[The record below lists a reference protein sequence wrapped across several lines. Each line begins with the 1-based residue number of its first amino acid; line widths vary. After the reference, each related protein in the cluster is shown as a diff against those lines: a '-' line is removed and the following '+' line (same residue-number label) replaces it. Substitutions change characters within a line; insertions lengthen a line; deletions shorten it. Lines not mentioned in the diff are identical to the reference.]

1 MAIYNLRVEP
11 DRGRSAVYRYEY
23 TLRVNDFSWE
33 KDSKYDDFLFGQNI
47 NMPDFASEDPKL
59 FWESCENYERANA
72 NTFRTIDFSLPTELS
87 DEENIELAARFAEE
101 LFGDKFVYS
110 MAVHS
115 KPSGVQSIQNIH
127 CHIMFSERKLDGI
140 ERDSKEFFKRF
151 NRKNPQLGGCE
162 KTDEW
167 TAYSKLYYIRQ
178 TWERIVNEKLQEK
191 GLEKISCRSLYA
203 QRLDSLLE
211 ENYLKAELLDRPP
224 IHLEKSYID
233 FCPDSN
239 DKEKALEFFNY
250 AKKIKEIKEKE
261 FKLKCENFEE
271 ENIKARDR
279 FLKGVWE
286 IRGKEYDPSNTFY
299 IERALAEEHF
309 ENTFV
314 VSLENK
320 NLIKNKKEKLER
332 LNSIKSNEIEK
343 LAIERVT
350 RGSYERNKNLLKEVN
365 DIFNEDKKRGH
376 NFEFL
381 EIQKSLNTYFK
392 LLENNEEFKHNL
404 IKAREEIEKELLSKK
419 EVLEKEIAAT
429 KEISFRDNYY
439 NNYPNNEQS
448 REIFLKEIQEYERE
462 LEYQKSS
469 ISNKIMTDKELER
482 QVKKEIYKEIDPDII
497 DKYDALCKYKRD
509 FEMSESLDK
518 KYNLKN
524 EYFPLELELRKLDI
538 QYNIAEL
545 MEDRLSEKKKEQQD
559 FKENLKDIEFKL
571 SEIESMVK
579 TVEKVNREKDFEKY
593 ADSYFNFEDIF
604 VKSLENRVLLHKK
617 EARLKQI
624 NSISDADIE
633 SRALNVLTHGEYS
646 KKEARLQELNKLKKD
661 YFGQD
666 FDVDPEIKEIQNYFK
681 NLSDN
686 EYFQNK
692 LSNMK
697 DNIRNKYANEKD
709 EILKDLK
716 FLRNNNFRDFYLES
730 SPQNYARSKI
740 FLAETKEYIE
750 DLKIQKEAIDAK
762 VLAYKEKYLDRDVKR
777 EVYAE
782 FEPKILTKYNEL
794 QEWKEKLP
802 NVKNSAE
809 RSKLEEKINLRS
821 GGFDIFDVEN
831 NIKEK
836 VDKKL
841 KEYRERD
848 IKKEI
853 YKEIDSSVA
862 ERYEEL
868 NGMKDELPSVKDLD
882 EHFNLEQKIFAENR
896 YFRSFDMKNNIR
908 EKMDERS
915 KEYREEYK
923 ELRQEQDDI
932 AGKLNLSFLMLREL
946 KKVDKINLLEREEM
960 LYDEYYIKNAS
971 SYFERFKYNTKLS
984 TFKDEYKKAFNRES
998 KLQPFNLP
1006 KLSENDRKEFFK
1018 NTKKYIL
1025 ETQKEIEILQ
1035 KKLADNQSTDER
1047 IRISILD
1054 KYTDGKY
1061 SETLREIASYK
1072 KELESG
1078 NAYEFTSS
1086 YLKENE
1092 MNKKIFEF
1100 KFKITNEMFQ
1110 AEKRLFQEKNM
1121 DTLVK
1126 LREKRRELKVG
1137 FKMLKKLKGKGI
1149 GIIRIKPRRPIKE
1162 QPLKKLKVVE
1172 SGRIIIKDEIEESK
1186 KRRRSYEYER

>member
-33 KDSKYDDFLFGQNI
+33 KDSKYDDFIFGQNV

-140 ERDSKEFFKRF
+140 ERDPKEFFKRF

-178 TWERIVNEKLQEK
+178 TWERIANEKLQEK

-271 ENIKARDR
+271 ENSKARDR
-279 FLKGVWE
+279 FLRGVCE
-286 IRGKEYDPSNTFY
+286 IRGKEY
-299 IERALAEEHF
+299 
-309 ENTFV
+309 
-314 VSLENK
+314 VS
-320 NLIKNKKEKLER
+320 
-332 LNSIKSNEIEK
+332 S
-343 LAIERVT
+343 
-350 RGSYERNKNLLKEVN
+350 
-365 DIFNEDKKRGH
+365 
-376 NFEFL
+376 NFEVLRNQL
-381 EIQKSLNTYFK
+381 EDTLNFQ
-392 LLENNEEFKHNL
+392 N
-404 IKAREEIEKELLSKK
+404 
-419 EVLEKEIAAT
+419 
-429 KEISFRDNYY
+429 
-439 NNYPNNEQS
+439 
-448 REIFLKEIQEYERE
+448 
-462 LEYQKSS
+462 
-469 ISNKIMTDKELER
+469 
-482 QVKKEIYKEIDPDII
+482 
-497 DKYDALCKYKRD
+497 
-509 FEMSESLDK
+509 
-518 KYNLKN
+518 
-524 EYFPLELELRKLDI
+524 
-538 QYNIAEL
+538 
-545 MEDRLSEKKKEQQD
+545 
-559 FKENLKDIEFKL
+559 
-571 SEIESMVK
+571 
-579 TVEKVNREKDFEKY
+579 
-593 ADSYFNFEDIF
+593 IF
-604 VKSLENRVLLHKK
+604 VTSLENRVLLHKK
-617 EARLKQI
+617 EARIKQI

-681 NLSDN
+681 DLSDN

-697 DNIRNKYANEKD
+697 DNIKDKYAHEKE

-730 SPQNYARSKI
+730 SPQNYERSKI
-740 FLAETKEYIE
+740 FLDETREYIE
-750 DLKIQKEAIDAK
+750 DLKVQKKEIDAK
-762 VLAYKEKYLDRDVKR
+762 VSAYKKEYLDRDIKQ
-777 EVYAE
+777 EIYAE
-782 FEPKILTKYNEL
+782 FEPRILAKYNEL

-802 NVKNSAE
+802 SVENSTE
-809 RSKLEEKINLRS
+809 RFELEEKIILRS
-821 GGFDIFDVEN
+821 GGFDIFDIE
-831 NIKEK
+831 
-836 VDKKL
+836 
-841 KEYRERD
+841 
-848 IKKEI
+848 
-853 YKEIDSSVA
+853 
-862 ERYEEL
+862 
-868 NGMKDELPSVKDLD
+868 
-882 EHFNLEQKIFAENR
+882 
-896 YFRSFDMKNNIR
+896 NNIR
-908 EKMDERS
+908 EKTDEKL
-915 KEYREEYK
+915 KEHREEYK
-923 ELRQEQDDI
+923 KLRQEQDDI
-932 AGKLNLSFLMLREL
+932 AGKLDLSFLMMREL
-946 KKVDKINLLEREEM
+946 KKVNKVNLLEREEM
-960 LYDEYYIKNAS
+960 LYDEYHIKNDS

-984 TFKDEYKKAFNRES
+984 DFKDEYEKAFNKSS
-998 KLQPFNLP
+998 KLQPFSLP

-1035 KKLADNQSTDER
+1035 KKLADNQPTDER

-1078 NAYEFTSS
+1078 NAYEYTSK
-1086 YLKENE
+1086 YLEENE
-1092 MNKKIFEF
+1092 MNKKRFEF
-1100 KFKITNEMFQ
+1100 KFKITSEMLQ
-1110 AEKRLFQEKNM
+1110 AEKRLFQEKNI
-1121 DTLVK
+1121 DILVK

-1137 FKMLKKLKGKGI
+1137 FKMLKKLKGNSI

-1172 SGRIIIKDEIEESK
+1172 SGRIIIKDEAEESR
-1186 KRRRSYEYER
+1186 KRGRAYEFEL

>member
-33 KDSKYDDFLFGQNI
+33 KDSKYDDFLFGQNV

-87 DEENIELAARFAEE
+87 DEENIELAAKFAEE
-101 LFGDKFVYS
+101 LFSDKFVYS

-167 TAYSKLYYIRQ
+167 TEYSKLYYIRQ
-178 TWERIVNEKLQEK
+178 TWERIANEKLQEK

-271 ENIKARDR
+271 ENSKARDR
-279 FLKGVWE
+279 FLRGVCE
-286 IRGKEYDPSNTFY
+286 IRGKEY
-299 IERALAEEHF
+299 
-309 ENTFV
+309 
-314 VSLENK
+314 VS
-320 NLIKNKKEKLER
+320 
-332 LNSIKSNEIEK
+332 S
-343 LAIERVT
+343 
-350 RGSYERNKNLLKEVN
+350 
-365 DIFNEDKKRGH
+365 
-376 NFEFL
+376 NFEVLRNQL
-381 EIQKSLNTYFK
+381 EDTLNFQ
-392 LLENNEEFKHNL
+392 N
-404 IKAREEIEKELLSKK
+404 
-419 EVLEKEIAAT
+419 
-429 KEISFRDNYY
+429 
-439 NNYPNNEQS
+439 
-448 REIFLKEIQEYERE
+448 
-462 LEYQKSS
+462 
-469 ISNKIMTDKELER
+469 
-482 QVKKEIYKEIDPDII
+482 
-497 DKYDALCKYKRD
+497 
-509 FEMSESLDK
+509 
-518 KYNLKN
+518 
-524 EYFPLELELRKLDI
+524 
-538 QYNIAEL
+538 
-545 MEDRLSEKKKEQQD
+545 
-559 FKENLKDIEFKL
+559 
-571 SEIESMVK
+571 
-579 TVEKVNREKDFEKY
+579 
-593 ADSYFNFEDIF
+593 IF
-604 VKSLENRVLLHKK
+604 VASLENRVLLHKK
-617 EARLKQI
+617 EARIKQI

-646 KKEARLQELNKLKKD
+646 KKEDRFKELNAFEEKYPKRFNSQL
-661 YFGQD
+661 
-666 FDVDPEIKEIQNYFK
+666 EAEKEELQNYFK
-681 NLSDN
+681 DLSNN

-697 DNIRNKYANEKD
+697 DNIRDKYAHEKE
-709 EILKDLK
+709 EILKNLK

-730 SPQNYARSKI
+730 SPQNYERSKI
-740 FLAETKEYIE
+740 FLAETREYIE
-750 DLKIQKEAIDAK
+750 DLKVQKEEIDAK
-762 VLAYKEKYLDRDVKR
+762 VLAYKKEYLDKDIKQ
-777 EVYAE
+777 EIYAE
-782 FEPKILTKYNEL
+782 MDSKIAERYNEL
-794 QEWKEKLP
+794 NRMKEKLP
-802 NVKNSAE
+802 S
-809 RSKLEEKINLRS
+809 
-821 GGFDIFDVEN
+821 VE
-831 NIKEK
+831 
-836 VDKKL
+836 
-841 KEYRERD
+841 
-848 IKKEI
+848 
-853 YKEIDSSVA
+853 S
-862 ERYEEL
+862 
-868 NGMKDELPSVKDLD
+868 LD

-896 YFRSFDMKNNIR
+896 YFRSFDMENNIN
-908 EKMDERS
+908 EKVNEEL
-915 KEYREEYK
+915 KEHREEYK
-923 ELRQEQDDI
+923 KLRQEQDDI
-932 AGKLNLSFLMLREL
+932 AGKLNLSFLMMREL
-946 KKVDKINLLEREEM
+946 KKVNKINLLEREAI
-960 LYDEYYIKNAS
+960 LYDEYHIKSDS

-984 TFKDEYKKAFNRES
+984 IFKDEYEKAFNKSS

-1006 KLSENDRKEFFK
+1006 KLSESDRKEFFK

-1035 KKLADNQSTDER
+1035 KKLADNQPTDER
-1047 IRISILD
+1047 IRVSILD
-1054 KYTDGKY
+1054 KYTEGKY

-1078 NAYEFTSS
+1078 NAYEYTSK
-1086 YLKENE
+1086 YLEENE
-1092 MNKKIFEF
+1092 MNKRRFEF
-1100 KFKITNEMFQ
+1100 KFKITDEMFQ

-1121 DTLVK
+1121 NTLVK

-1137 FKMLKKLKGKGI
+1137 FKMLKKLKGNSI

-1172 SGRIIIKDEIEESK
+1172 SGRIIIKDEAEESR
-1186 KRRRSYEYER
+1186 KRGRAYEFEL

>member
-33 KDSKYDDFLFGQNI
+33 KNSKYDDFLFGQNV

-115 KPSGVQSIQNIH
+115 KPSSAQSIQNIH

-140 ERDSKEFFKRF
+140 ERDPKEFFKRF

-178 TWERIVNEKLQEK
+178 TWERIANEKLQEK

-279 FLKGVWE
+279 FLRGVCE
-286 IRGKEYDPSNTFY
+286 IRGKEY
-299 IERALAEEHF
+299 
-309 ENTFV
+309 
-314 VSLENK
+314 VS
-320 NLIKNKKEKLER
+320 
-332 LNSIKSNEIEK
+332 S
-343 LAIERVT
+343 
-350 RGSYERNKNLLKEVN
+350 
-365 DIFNEDKKRGH
+365 
-376 NFEFL
+376 NFE
-381 EIQKSLNTYFK
+381 
-392 LLENNEEFKHNL
+392 
-404 IKAREEIEKELLSKK
+404 
-419 EVLEKEIAAT
+419 V
-429 KEISFRDNYY
+429 
-439 NNYPNNEQS
+439 
-448 REIFLKEIQEYERE
+448 
-462 LEYQKSS
+462 
-469 ISNKIMTDKELER
+469 
-482 QVKKEIYKEIDPDII
+482 
-497 DKYDALCKYKRD
+497 
-509 FEMSESLDK
+509 
-518 KYNLKN
+518 LKN
-524 EYFPLELELRKLDI
+524 QLEDTL
-538 QYNIAEL
+538 
-545 MEDRLSEKKKEQQD
+545 
-559 FKENLKDIEFKL
+559 
-571 SEIESMVK
+571 
-579 TVEKVNREKDFEKY
+579 
-593 ADSYFNFEDIF
+593 NFQNIF
-604 VKSLENRVLLHKK
+604 VASLENRILLHKK
-617 EARLKQI
+617 EARIKQI

-633 SRALNVLTHGEYS
+633 SHALNVLTHGEYS
-646 KKEARLQELNKLKKD
+646 KKEDRFKELNAFEEKYPKRFNSQLEAEKEKL
-661 YFGQD
+661 
-666 FDVDPEIKEIQNYFK
+666 QNYFK

-697 DNIRNKYANEKD
+697 DNIRNKYAHEKE
-709 EILKDLK
+709 EIFNDLK

-730 SPQNYARSKI
+730 SPQNYERSRI

-750 DLKIQKEAIDAK
+750 NLKVQKKEIDAK
-762 VLAYKEKYLDRDVKR
+762 VSAYKKEYLDKDIKQ
-777 EVYAE
+777 EIYARIDS
-782 FEPKILTKYNEL
+782 KIVERYNEL
-794 QEWKEKLP
+794 NRMKEKLP
-802 NVKNSAE
+802 S
-809 RSKLEEKINLRS
+809 
-821 GGFDIFDVEN
+821 VE
-831 NIKEK
+831 
-836 VDKKL
+836 
-841 KEYRERD
+841 
-848 IKKEI
+848 
-853 YKEIDSSVA
+853 S
-862 ERYEEL
+862 
-868 NGMKDELPSVKDLD
+868 LD
-882 EHFNLEQKIFAENR
+882 EHFNLEQKIFAENI
-896 YFRSFDMKNNIR
+896 YFRSFDMENNIS
-908 EKMDERS
+908 EKVNEEL
-915 KEYREEYK
+915 KEHREEYK
-923 ELRQEQDDI
+923 KLRQEQDDI
-932 AGKLNLSFLMLREL
+932 AGKLSLSFLMMREL
-946 KKVDKINLLEREEM
+946 KKVNKINLLEREAM
-960 LYDEYYIKNAS
+960 LYDEYYIKNDS

-984 TFKDEYKKAFNRES
+984 VFKDEYEKAFNKSS
-998 KLQPFNLP
+998 KLQPFSLP

-1025 ETQKEIEILQ
+1025 ETQKEIEALQ
-1035 KKLADNQSTDER
+1035 QELANNQPTDER
-1047 IRISILD
+1047 IRVSILD

-1078 NAYEFTSS
+1078 NAYEYTSK
-1086 YLKENE
+1086 YLEENE
-1092 MNKKIFEF
+1092 MNKKRFEF

-1110 AEKRLFQEKNM
+1110 AEKRLFLEKNM
-1121 DTLVK
+1121 NTLVK

-1172 SGRIIIKDEIEESK
+1172 SGRIIIKDEAEESR
-1186 KRRRSYEYER
+1186 KRGRAYEFEL

>member
-11 DRGRSAVYRYEY
+11 DRGRSAIYRYEY

-33 KDSKYDDFLFGQNI
+33 KDSKYDDFLFGQNV

-140 ERDSKEFFKRF
+140 ERGSKEFFKRF
-151 NRKNPQLGGCE
+151 NRKNPHLGGCE

-178 TWERIVNEKLQEK
+178 TWERIANEKLQEK
-191 GLEKISCRSLYA
+191 GLEKISCRSLYV
-203 QRLDSLLE
+203 QRIDSLLE
-211 ENYLKAELLDRPP
+211 ENYLKAELLDRLP

-271 ENIKARDR
+271 ENSKARDR
-279 FLKGVWE
+279 FLRGVCE
-286 IRGKEYDPSNTFY
+286 IGGKEY
-299 IERALAEEHF
+299 
-309 ENTFV
+309 
-314 VSLENK
+314 VS
-320 NLIKNKKEKLER
+320 
-332 LNSIKSNEIEK
+332 S
-343 LAIERVT
+343 
-350 RGSYERNKNLLKEVN
+350 
-365 DIFNEDKKRGH
+365 
-376 NFEFL
+376 NFE
-381 EIQKSLNTYFK
+381 
-392 LLENNEEFKHNL
+392 
-404 IKAREEIEKELLSKK
+404 
-419 EVLEKEIAAT
+419 V
-429 KEISFRDNYY
+429 
-439 NNYPNNEQS
+439 
-448 REIFLKEIQEYERE
+448 
-462 LEYQKSS
+462 
-469 ISNKIMTDKELER
+469 
-482 QVKKEIYKEIDPDII
+482 
-497 DKYDALCKYKRD
+497 
-509 FEMSESLDK
+509 
-518 KYNLKN
+518 LKN
-524 EYFPLELELRKLDI
+524 QLEDTL
-538 QYNIAEL
+538 
-545 MEDRLSEKKKEQQD
+545 
-559 FKENLKDIEFKL
+559 
-571 SEIESMVK
+571 
-579 TVEKVNREKDFEKY
+579 
-593 ADSYFNFEDIF
+593 NFQNIF
-604 VKSLENRVLLHKK
+604 VTSLENRVLLHKK
-617 EARLKQI
+617 EARIKQI

-681 NLSDN
+681 DLSDN

-697 DNIRNKYANEKD
+697 DNIRDKYAHEKE

-730 SPQNYARSKI
+730 SPQNYERSKI

-750 DLKIQKEAIDAK
+750 DLKVQKEEIDAK
-762 VLAYKEKYLDRDVKR
+762 VSAYKKEYLNRDIKQ
-777 EVYAE
+777 EIYAE
-782 FEPKILTKYNEL
+782 FEPRVLVQYNEL

-802 NVKNSAE
+802 SVENSTE
-809 RSKLEEKINLRS
+809 RFELEEKIILRS

-831 NIKEK
+831 NIREK
-836 VDKKL
+836 IDERL
-841 KEYRERD
+841 KE
-848 IKKEI
+848 
-853 YKEIDSSVA
+853 
-862 ERYEEL
+862 
-868 NGMKDELPSVKDLD
+868 
-882 EHFNLEQKIFAENR
+882 H
-896 YFRSFDMKNNIR
+896 
-908 EKMDERS
+908 
-915 KEYREEYK
+915 REEYK
-923 ELRQEQDDI
+923 KLRQEQDDI
-932 AGKLNLSFLMLREL
+932 AGKLNLSFLMMKEL

-960 LYDEYYIKNAS
+960 LYDEYHIKSDS

-984 TFKDEYKKAFNRES
+984 DFKDEYEKAFNKSS
-998 KLQPFNLP
+998 KLQPFSLP

-1025 ETQKEIEILQ
+1025 ETQKEIETLQ
-1035 KKLADNQSTDER
+1035 KELANNQPTDER
-1047 IRISILD
+1047 IRVSILD

-1078 NAYEFTSS
+1078 NAYEYTSK
-1086 YLKENE
+1086 YLEENE
-1092 MNKKIFEF
+1092 MNKKRFEF
-1100 KFKITNEMFQ
+1100 KFKITNEIFQ

-1121 DTLVK
+1121 NTLVK

-1162 QPLKKLKVVE
+1162 QPLKKLRVVE
-1172 SGRIIIKDEIEESK
+1172 SGRIIIKDEAEESRK
-1186 KRRRSYEYER
+1186 KGRTYEFEL

>member
-1 MAIYNLRVEP
+1 
-11 DRGRSAVYRYEY
+11 
-23 TLRVNDFSWE
+23 
-33 KDSKYDDFLFGQNI
+33 
-47 NMPDFASEDPKL
+47 
-59 FWESCENYERANA
+59 
-72 NTFRTIDFSLPTELS
+72 
-87 DEENIELAARFAEE
+87 
-101 LFGDKFVYS
+101 
-110 MAVHS
+110 
-115 KPSGVQSIQNIH
+115 
-127 CHIMFSERKLDGI
+127 MFSERKLDGI

-167 TAYSKLYYIRQ
+167 TSYSKLYYIRQ
-178 TWERIVNEKLQEK
+178 TWERIANEKLQEK

-279 FLKGVWE
+279 FLRGVCE
-286 IRGKEYDPSNTFY
+286 IGGKEY
-299 IERALAEEHF
+299 
-309 ENTFV
+309 
-314 VSLENK
+314 VS
-320 NLIKNKKEKLER
+320 
-332 LNSIKSNEIEK
+332 S
-343 LAIERVT
+343 
-350 RGSYERNKNLLKEVN
+350 
-365 DIFNEDKKRGH
+365 
-376 NFEFL
+376 NFEVLRNQL
-381 EIQKSLNTYFK
+381 EDTLNFQ
-392 LLENNEEFKHNL
+392 N
-404 IKAREEIEKELLSKK
+404 
-419 EVLEKEIAAT
+419 
-429 KEISFRDNYY
+429 
-439 NNYPNNEQS
+439 
-448 REIFLKEIQEYERE
+448 
-462 LEYQKSS
+462 
-469 ISNKIMTDKELER
+469 
-482 QVKKEIYKEIDPDII
+482 
-497 DKYDALCKYKRD
+497 
-509 FEMSESLDK
+509 
-518 KYNLKN
+518 
-524 EYFPLELELRKLDI
+524 
-538 QYNIAEL
+538 
-545 MEDRLSEKKKEQQD
+545 
-559 FKENLKDIEFKL
+559 
-571 SEIESMVK
+571 
-579 TVEKVNREKDFEKY
+579 
-593 ADSYFNFEDIF
+593 IF
-604 VKSLENRVLLHKK
+604 VTSLENRVLLHKK
-617 EARLKQI
+617 EARIKQI

-697 DNIRNKYANEKD
+697 DNIRNKYAHEKE
-709 EILKDLK
+709 EIFNDLK

-730 SPQNYARSKI
+730 SPQNYERSRI

-750 DLKIQKEAIDAK
+750 NLKVQKEEIDAK
-762 VLAYKEKYLDRDVKR
+762 VSAYKKEYLDRDIKQ
-777 EVYAE
+777 EIYAE
-782 FEPKILTKYNEL
+782 FEPRILEKYNEL
-794 QEWKEKLP
+794 QEWKEKLSS
-802 NVKNSAE
+802 VESSTE
-809 RSKLEEKINLRS
+809 RFELEEKIILRS

-831 NIKEK
+831 NIREK
-836 VDKKL
+836 TDEKL
-841 KEYRERD
+841 KE
-848 IKKEI
+848 
-853 YKEIDSSVA
+853 
-862 ERYEEL
+862 
-868 NGMKDELPSVKDLD
+868 
-882 EHFNLEQKIFAENR
+882 H
-896 YFRSFDMKNNIR
+896 
-908 EKMDERS
+908 
-915 KEYREEYK
+915 REEYK
-923 ELRQEQDDI
+923 KLRQEQDDI
-932 AGKLNLSFLMLREL
+932 AGKLSLSFLMMREL
-946 KKVDKINLLEREEM
+946 KKVNKINLLEREEM
-960 LYDEYYIKNAS
+960 LYDEYHIKNDS

-984 TFKDEYKKAFNRES
+984 VFKDEYEKAFNKSS

-1006 KLSENDRKEFFK
+1006 KLSESDRKEFFK

-1035 KKLADNQSTDER
+1035 KELADNQPTDER

-1092 MNKKIFEF
+1092 MNKKRFEF

-1121 DTLVK
+1121 NTLVK

-1172 SGRIIIKDEIEESK
+1172 SGRIIIKDEAEESR
-1186 KRRRSYEYER
+1186 KRGRAYEFEL

>member
-33 KDSKYDDFLFGQNI
+33 KNSKYDDFLFGQNV

-115 KPSGVQSIQNIH
+115 KPSSAQSIQNIH

-178 TWERIVNEKLQEK
+178 TWERIANEKLQEK

-279 FLKGVWE
+279 FLRGVCE
-286 IRGKEYDPSNTFY
+286 IRGKEY
-299 IERALAEEHF
+299 
-309 ENTFV
+309 
-314 VSLENK
+314 VS
-320 NLIKNKKEKLER
+320 
-332 LNSIKSNEIEK
+332 S
-343 LAIERVT
+343 
-350 RGSYERNKNLLKEVN
+350 
-365 DIFNEDKKRGH
+365 
-376 NFEFL
+376 NFE
-381 EIQKSLNTYFK
+381 
-392 LLENNEEFKHNL
+392 
-404 IKAREEIEKELLSKK
+404 
-419 EVLEKEIAAT
+419 V
-429 KEISFRDNYY
+429 
-439 NNYPNNEQS
+439 
-448 REIFLKEIQEYERE
+448 
-462 LEYQKSS
+462 
-469 ISNKIMTDKELER
+469 
-482 QVKKEIYKEIDPDII
+482 
-497 DKYDALCKYKRD
+497 
-509 FEMSESLDK
+509 
-518 KYNLKN
+518 LKN
-524 EYFPLELELRKLDI
+524 QLEDTL
-538 QYNIAEL
+538 
-545 MEDRLSEKKKEQQD
+545 
-559 FKENLKDIEFKL
+559 
-571 SEIESMVK
+571 
-579 TVEKVNREKDFEKY
+579 
-593 ADSYFNFEDIF
+593 NFQNIF
-604 VKSLENRVLLHKK
+604 VASLENRILLHKK
-617 EARLKQI
+617 EARIKQI

-633 SRALNVLTHGEYS
+633 SHALNVLTHGEYS
-646 KKEARLQELNKLKKD
+646 KKEDRFKELNAFEEKYPKRFNSQLEAEKEKL
-661 YFGQD
+661 
-666 FDVDPEIKEIQNYFK
+666 QNYFK

-697 DNIRNKYANEKD
+697 DNIKNKYAHEKE
-709 EILKDLK
+709 EIFNDLK

-730 SPQNYARSKI
+730 SPQNYERSRI

-750 DLKIQKEAIDAK
+750 NLKVQKEEIDAK
-762 VLAYKEKYLDRDVKR
+762 VSAYKKEYLDKDIKQ
-777 EVYAE
+777 EIYARIDS
-782 FEPKILTKYNEL
+782 KIVERYNEL
-794 QEWKEKLP
+794 NRMKEKLP
-802 NVKNSAE
+802 S
-809 RSKLEEKINLRS
+809 
-821 GGFDIFDVEN
+821 VE
-831 NIKEK
+831 
-836 VDKKL
+836 
-841 KEYRERD
+841 
-848 IKKEI
+848 
-853 YKEIDSSVA
+853 S
-862 ERYEEL
+862 
-868 NGMKDELPSVKDLD
+868 LD

-896 YFRSFDMKNNIR
+896 YFRSFDMENNIS
-908 EKMDERS
+908 EKVNEEL
-915 KEYREEYK
+915 KEHREEYK
-923 ELRQEQDDI
+923 KLRQEQDDI
-932 AGKLNLSFLMLREL
+932 AGKLSLSFFMMREL
-946 KKVDKINLLEREEM
+946 KKVNKINLLEREAM
-960 LYDEYYIKNAS
+960 LYDEYYIKNDS

-984 TFKDEYKKAFNRES
+984 VFKDEYEKAFNKSS
-998 KLQPFNLP
+998 KLQPFSLP

-1025 ETQKEIEILQ
+1025 ETQKEIEALQ
-1035 KKLADNQSTDER
+1035 QELANNQPTDER
-1047 IRISILD
+1047 IRVSILD

-1078 NAYEFTSS
+1078 NAYEYTSK
-1086 YLKENE
+1086 YLEENE
-1092 MNKKIFEF
+1092 MNKKRFEF

-1110 AEKRLFQEKNM
+1110 AEKRLFLEKNM
-1121 DTLVK
+1121 NTLVK

-1172 SGRIIIKDEIEESK
+1172 SGRIIIKDEAEESR
-1186 KRRRSYEYER
+1186 KRGRAYEFEL

>member
-33 KDSKYDDFLFGQNI
+33 KDSKYDDFLFGQNV

-87 DEENIELAARFAEE
+87 DEENIELAAKFAEE
-101 LFGDKFVYS
+101 LFSDKFVYS

-178 TWERIVNEKLQEK
+178 TWERIANEKLQEK

-271 ENIKARDR
+271 ENSKARDR
-279 FLKGVWE
+279 FLRGVCE
-286 IRGKEYDPSNTFY
+286 IRGKEY
-299 IERALAEEHF
+299 
-309 ENTFV
+309 
-314 VSLENK
+314 VS
-320 NLIKNKKEKLER
+320 
-332 LNSIKSNEIEK
+332 S
-343 LAIERVT
+343 
-350 RGSYERNKNLLKEVN
+350 
-365 DIFNEDKKRGH
+365 
-376 NFEFL
+376 NFEVLRNQL
-381 EIQKSLNTYFK
+381 EDTLNFQ
-392 LLENNEEFKHNL
+392 N
-404 IKAREEIEKELLSKK
+404 
-419 EVLEKEIAAT
+419 
-429 KEISFRDNYY
+429 
-439 NNYPNNEQS
+439 
-448 REIFLKEIQEYERE
+448 
-462 LEYQKSS
+462 
-469 ISNKIMTDKELER
+469 
-482 QVKKEIYKEIDPDII
+482 
-497 DKYDALCKYKRD
+497 
-509 FEMSESLDK
+509 
-518 KYNLKN
+518 
-524 EYFPLELELRKLDI
+524 
-538 QYNIAEL
+538 
-545 MEDRLSEKKKEQQD
+545 
-559 FKENLKDIEFKL
+559 
-571 SEIESMVK
+571 
-579 TVEKVNREKDFEKY
+579 
-593 ADSYFNFEDIF
+593 IF
-604 VKSLENRVLLHKK
+604 VASLENRVLLHKK
-617 EARLKQI
+617 EARIKQI

-646 KKEARLQELNKLKKD
+646 KKEDRFKELNAFEEKYPKRFNSQL
-661 YFGQD
+661 
-666 FDVDPEIKEIQNYFK
+666 EAEKEELQNYFK
-681 NLSDN
+681 DLSNN

-697 DNIRNKYANEKD
+697 DNIRDKYAHEKE
-709 EILKDLK
+709 EIFKDLK

-730 SPQNYARSKI
+730 SPQNYERSKI

-750 DLKIQKEAIDAK
+750 DLKIQKEEIDAK
-762 VLAYKEKYLDRDVKR
+762 VLAYKKEYLDKDIKQ
-777 EVYAE
+777 EIYARIDS
-782 FEPKILTKYNEL
+782 KIVERYNEL
-794 QEWKEKLP
+794 NRMKEKLP
-802 NVKNSAE
+802 S
-809 RSKLEEKINLRS
+809 
-821 GGFDIFDVEN
+821 VE
-831 NIKEK
+831 
-836 VDKKL
+836 
-841 KEYRERD
+841 
-848 IKKEI
+848 
-853 YKEIDSSVA
+853 S
-862 ERYEEL
+862 
-868 NGMKDELPSVKDLD
+868 LD

-896 YFRSFDMKNNIR
+896 YFRSFDMENNIN
-908 EKMDERS
+908 EKVNEEL
-915 KEYREEYK
+915 KEHREEYK
-923 ELRQEQDDI
+923 KLRQEQDDI
-932 AGKLNLSFLMLREL
+932 AGKLNLSFLMMREL
-946 KKVDKINLLEREEM
+946 KKVNKINLLEREAI
-960 LYDEYYIKNAS
+960 LYDEYHIKSDS

-984 TFKDEYKKAFNRES
+984 IFKDEYEKAFNKSS

-1006 KLSENDRKEFFK
+1006 KLAESDRKEFFK

-1035 KKLADNQSTDER
+1035 KKLADNQPTDER
-1047 IRISILD
+1047 IRVSILD
-1054 KYTDGKY
+1054 KYTEGKY

-1078 NAYEFTSS
+1078 NAYEYTSK
-1086 YLKENE
+1086 YLEENE
-1092 MNKKIFEF
+1092 MNKRRFEF
-1100 KFKITNEMFQ
+1100 KFKITDEMFQ

-1121 DTLVK
+1121 NTLVK

-1137 FKMLKKLKGKGI
+1137 FKMLKKLKGNSI

-1172 SGRIIIKDEIEESK
+1172 SGRIIIKDEAEESR
-1186 KRRRSYEYER
+1186 KRGRAYEYER

>member
-33 KDSKYDDFLFGQNI
+33 KDSKYDDFLFGQNV

-87 DEENIELAARFAEE
+87 DEENIELAAKFAEE

-140 ERDSKEFFKRF
+140 ERDPKEFFKRF

-178 TWERIVNEKLQEK
+178 TWERIANEKLQEK

-271 ENIKARDR
+271 ENSKARDR
-279 FLKGVWE
+279 FLRGVCE
-286 IRGKEYDPSNTFY
+286 IRGKEY
-299 IERALAEEHF
+299 
-309 ENTFV
+309 
-314 VSLENK
+314 VS
-320 NLIKNKKEKLER
+320 
-332 LNSIKSNEIEK
+332 S
-343 LAIERVT
+343 
-350 RGSYERNKNLLKEVN
+350 
-365 DIFNEDKKRGH
+365 
-376 NFEFL
+376 NFEVLRNQL
-381 EIQKSLNTYFK
+381 EDTLNFQ
-392 LLENNEEFKHNL
+392 N
-404 IKAREEIEKELLSKK
+404 
-419 EVLEKEIAAT
+419 
-429 KEISFRDNYY
+429 
-439 NNYPNNEQS
+439 
-448 REIFLKEIQEYERE
+448 
-462 LEYQKSS
+462 
-469 ISNKIMTDKELER
+469 
-482 QVKKEIYKEIDPDII
+482 
-497 DKYDALCKYKRD
+497 
-509 FEMSESLDK
+509 
-518 KYNLKN
+518 
-524 EYFPLELELRKLDI
+524 
-538 QYNIAEL
+538 
-545 MEDRLSEKKKEQQD
+545 
-559 FKENLKDIEFKL
+559 
-571 SEIESMVK
+571 
-579 TVEKVNREKDFEKY
+579 
-593 ADSYFNFEDIF
+593 IF
-604 VKSLENRVLLHKK
+604 VTSLENRILLHKK
-617 EARLKQI
+617 EARIKQM

-666 FDVDPEIKEIQNYFK
+666 FDVDPEIREIQNYFK
-681 NLSDN
+681 DLSND
-686 EYFQNK
+686 EYFQSK

-697 DNIRNKYANEKD
+697 DNIRDKYAHEKE

-730 SPQNYARSKI
+730 SPQNYERSKI
-740 FLAETKEYIE
+740 FLDETREYIE
-750 DLKIQKEAIDAK
+750 DLKVQKKEIDAK
-762 VLAYKEKYLDRDVKR
+762 VSAYKKEYLDRDIKQ
-777 EVYAE
+777 EIYAE
-782 FEPKILTKYNEL
+782 FEPRVLTKYNEL

-802 NVKNSAE
+802 SVENSTE
-809 RSKLEEKINLRS
+809 RFELEEKIILRS

-831 NIKEK
+831 NIREK
-836 VDKKL
+836 TDEKL
-841 KEYRERD
+841 KE
-848 IKKEI
+848 
-853 YKEIDSSVA
+853 
-862 ERYEEL
+862 
-868 NGMKDELPSVKDLD
+868 
-882 EHFNLEQKIFAENR
+882 H
-896 YFRSFDMKNNIR
+896 
-908 EKMDERS
+908 
-915 KEYREEYK
+915 REEYK
-923 ELRQEQDDI
+923 KLRQEQDDI
-932 AGKLNLSFLMLREL
+932 AGKLNLSFLMMREL
-946 KKVDKINLLEREEM
+946 KKVNKINLLEREEM
-960 LYDEYYIKNAS
+960 LYDEYHIKNDS

-984 TFKDEYKKAFNRES
+984 DFKDEYEKAFNKSS
-998 KLQPFNLP
+998 KLQPFSLP

-1025 ETQKEIEILQ
+1025 ETQKEIEFLQ
-1035 KKLADNQSTDER
+1035 KELANNQPTDER
-1047 IRISILD
+1047 IKVSILD

-1078 NAYEFTSS
+1078 NAYEYTSK
-1086 YLKENE
+1086 YLEENE
-1092 MNKKIFEF
+1092 MNKKRFEF
-1100 KFKITNEMFQ
+1100 KFKITDEMFQ

-1121 DTLVK
+1121 NTLVK

-1149 GIIRIKPRRPIKE
+1149 GIIRIKPRRPVKE

-1172 SGRIIIKDEIEESK
+1172 SGRIMIKDEAEESR
-1186 KRRRSYEYER
+1186 KRGKAYEFEL

>member
-33 KDSKYDDFLFGQNI
+33 KNSKYDDFLFGQNV

-72 NTFRTIDFSLPTELS
+72 NIFRTIDFSLPAELS

-140 ERDSKEFFKRF
+140 ERDPKEFFKRF
-151 NRKNPQLGGCE
+151 NRKNPHLGGCE
-162 KTDEW
+162 KSDEW

-178 TWERIVNEKLQEK
+178 TWERIANEKLQEK

-203 QRLDSLLE
+203 QRVDSLLE

-224 IHLEKSYID
+224 IYLEKSYID

-279 FLKGVWE
+279 FLRGVCE
-286 IRGKEYDPSNTFY
+286 IRGKEY
-299 IERALAEEHF
+299 
-309 ENTFV
+309 
-314 VSLENK
+314 VS
-320 NLIKNKKEKLER
+320 
-332 LNSIKSNEIEK
+332 S
-343 LAIERVT
+343 
-350 RGSYERNKNLLKEVN
+350 
-365 DIFNEDKKRGH
+365 
-376 NFEFL
+376 NFE
-381 EIQKSLNTYFK
+381 
-392 LLENNEEFKHNL
+392 
-404 IKAREEIEKELLSKK
+404 
-419 EVLEKEIAAT
+419 V
-429 KEISFRDNYY
+429 
-439 NNYPNNEQS
+439 
-448 REIFLKEIQEYERE
+448 
-462 LEYQKSS
+462 
-469 ISNKIMTDKELER
+469 
-482 QVKKEIYKEIDPDII
+482 
-497 DKYDALCKYKRD
+497 
-509 FEMSESLDK
+509 
-518 KYNLKN
+518 LKN
-524 EYFPLELELRKLDI
+524 QLEDTL
-538 QYNIAEL
+538 
-545 MEDRLSEKKKEQQD
+545 
-559 FKENLKDIEFKL
+559 
-571 SEIESMVK
+571 
-579 TVEKVNREKDFEKY
+579 
-593 ADSYFNFEDIF
+593 NFQNIF
-604 VKSLENRVLLHKK
+604 VASLENRILLHKK
-617 EARLKQI
+617 EARIKQI

-633 SRALNVLTHGEYS
+633 SHALNVLTHGEYS
-646 KKEARLQELNKLKKD
+646 KKEDRFKELNAFEEKYPKRFNSQL
-661 YFGQD
+661 
-666 FDVDPEIKEIQNYFK
+666 EAEKEELQNYFK

-697 DNIRNKYANEKD
+697 DNIRNKYAHEKE
-709 EILKDLK
+709 EIFNDLK

-730 SPQNYARSKI
+730 SPQNYERSRI

-750 DLKIQKEAIDAK
+750 DLKVEKEEIEAK
-762 VLAYKEKYLDRDVKR
+762 VSAYKKEYLDKDIKQ
-777 EVYAE
+777 EIYARIDS
-782 FEPKILTKYNEL
+782 KIVERYNEL
-794 QEWKEKLP
+794 NRMKEKLP
-802 NVKNSAE
+802 S
-809 RSKLEEKINLRS
+809 
-821 GGFDIFDVEN
+821 VE
-831 NIKEK
+831 
-836 VDKKL
+836 
-841 KEYRERD
+841 
-848 IKKEI
+848 
-853 YKEIDSSVA
+853 S
-862 ERYEEL
+862 
-868 NGMKDELPSVKDLD
+868 LD

-896 YFRSFDMKNNIR
+896 YFRSFDMENNIN
-908 EKMDERS
+908 EKVNEEL
-915 KEYREEYK
+915 KEHREEYK
-923 ELRQEQDDI
+923 KLRQEQDDI
-932 AGKLNLSFLMLREL
+932 AGKLNLSFLMMREL
-946 KKVDKINLLEREEM
+946 KKVNKINLLEREEM
-960 LYDEYYIKNAS
+960 LYDEYHIKNDS

-984 TFKDEYKKAFNRES
+984 VFKDEYEKAFNKSS
-998 KLQPFNLP
+998 KLQPFSLP

-1025 ETQKEIEILQ
+1025 ETQKEIEALQ
-1035 KKLADNQSTDER
+1035 QELANNQPTDER
-1047 IRISILD
+1047 IRVSILD

-1078 NAYEFTSS
+1078 NAYEYTSK
-1086 YLKENE
+1086 YLEENE
-1092 MNKKIFEF
+1092 MNKKRFEF

-1110 AEKRLFQEKNM
+1110 AEKRLFLEKNM
-1121 DTLVK
+1121 NTLVK

-1172 SGRIIIKDEIEESK
+1172 SGRIIIKDEAEESR
-1186 KRRRSYEYER
+1186 KRGRAYEFEL

>member
-33 KDSKYDDFLFGQNI
+33 KDSKYDDFLFGQNV

-87 DEENIELAARFAEE
+87 DEENIELAAKFAEE
-101 LFGDKFVYS
+101 LFSDKFVYS

-167 TAYSKLYYIRQ
+167 TEYSKLYYIRQ
-178 TWERIVNEKLQEK
+178 TWERIANEKLQEK

-271 ENIKARDR
+271 ENSKARDR
-279 FLKGVWE
+279 FLRGVCE
-286 IRGKEYDPSNTFY
+286 IRGKEY
-299 IERALAEEHF
+299 
-309 ENTFV
+309 
-314 VSLENK
+314 VS
-320 NLIKNKKEKLER
+320 
-332 LNSIKSNEIEK
+332 S
-343 LAIERVT
+343 
-350 RGSYERNKNLLKEVN
+350 
-365 DIFNEDKKRGH
+365 
-376 NFEFL
+376 NFEVLRNQL
-381 EIQKSLNTYFK
+381 EDTLNFQ
-392 LLENNEEFKHNL
+392 N
-404 IKAREEIEKELLSKK
+404 
-419 EVLEKEIAAT
+419 
-429 KEISFRDNYY
+429 
-439 NNYPNNEQS
+439 
-448 REIFLKEIQEYERE
+448 
-462 LEYQKSS
+462 
-469 ISNKIMTDKELER
+469 
-482 QVKKEIYKEIDPDII
+482 
-497 DKYDALCKYKRD
+497 
-509 FEMSESLDK
+509 
-518 KYNLKN
+518 
-524 EYFPLELELRKLDI
+524 
-538 QYNIAEL
+538 
-545 MEDRLSEKKKEQQD
+545 
-559 FKENLKDIEFKL
+559 
-571 SEIESMVK
+571 
-579 TVEKVNREKDFEKY
+579 
-593 ADSYFNFEDIF
+593 IF
-604 VKSLENRVLLHKK
+604 VASLENRVLLHKK
-617 EARLKQI
+617 EARIKQI

-646 KKEARLQELNKLKKD
+646 KKEDRFKELNAFEEKYPKRFNSQL
-661 YFGQD
+661 
-666 FDVDPEIKEIQNYFK
+666 EAEKEELQNYFK
-681 NLSDN
+681 DLSNN

-697 DNIRNKYANEKD
+697 DNIRDKYAHEKE
-709 EILKDLK
+709 EILKNLK

-730 SPQNYARSKI
+730 SPQNYKRSKI
-740 FLAETKEYIE
+740 FLAETREYIE
-750 DLKIQKEAIDAK
+750 DLKVQKEEIDAK
-762 VLAYKEKYLDRDVKR
+762 VLAYKKEYLDKDIKQ
-777 EVYAE
+777 EIYAE
-782 FEPKILTKYNEL
+782 MDSKIAERYNEL
-794 QEWKEKLP
+794 NRMKEKLP
-802 NVKNSAE
+802 S
-809 RSKLEEKINLRS
+809 
-821 GGFDIFDVEN
+821 VE
-831 NIKEK
+831 
-836 VDKKL
+836 
-841 KEYRERD
+841 
-848 IKKEI
+848 
-853 YKEIDSSVA
+853 S
-862 ERYEEL
+862 
-868 NGMKDELPSVKDLD
+868 LD

-896 YFRSFDMKNNIR
+896 YFRSFDMENNIN
-908 EKMDERS
+908 EKVNEEL
-915 KEYREEYK
+915 KEHREEYK
-923 ELRQEQDDI
+923 KLRQEQDDI
-932 AGKLNLSFLMLREL
+932 AGKLNLSFLMMREL
-946 KKVDKINLLEREEM
+946 KKVNKINLLEREAI
-960 LYDEYYIKNAS
+960 LYDEYHIKSDS

-984 TFKDEYKKAFNRES
+984 IFKDEYEKAFNKSS

-1006 KLSENDRKEFFK
+1006 KLSESDRKEFFK

-1035 KKLADNQSTDER
+1035 KKLADNQPTDER
-1047 IRISILD
+1047 IRVSILD
-1054 KYTDGKY
+1054 KYTEGKY

-1078 NAYEFTSS
+1078 NAYEYTSK
-1086 YLKENE
+1086 YLEENE
-1092 MNKKIFEF
+1092 MNKRRFEF
-1100 KFKITNEMFQ
+1100 KFKITDEMFQ

-1121 DTLVK
+1121 NTLVK

-1137 FKMLKKLKGKGI
+1137 FKMLKKLKGNSI

-1172 SGRIIIKDEIEESK
+1172 SGRIIIKDEAEESR
-1186 KRRRSYEYER
+1186 KRGRAYEFEL

>member
-33 KDSKYDDFLFGQNI
+33 KDSKYDDFLFGQNV

-72 NTFRTIDFSLPTELS
+72 NTFRTIDFSLPAELS

-115 KPSGVQSIQNIH
+115 KLSGVQSIQNIH

-167 TAYSKLYYIRQ
+167 TSYSKLYYIRQ
-178 TWERIVNEKLQEK
+178 TWERIANEKLQEK

-279 FLKGVWE
+279 FLRGMCE
-286 IRGKEYDPSNTFY
+286 IGGKEY
-299 IERALAEEHF
+299 
-309 ENTFV
+309 
-314 VSLENK
+314 VS
-320 NLIKNKKEKLER
+320 
-332 LNSIKSNEIEK
+332 S
-343 LAIERVT
+343 
-350 RGSYERNKNLLKEVN
+350 
-365 DIFNEDKKRGH
+365 
-376 NFEFL
+376 NFEVLRNQL
-381 EIQKSLNTYFK
+381 EDTLNFQ
-392 LLENNEEFKHNL
+392 N
-404 IKAREEIEKELLSKK
+404 
-419 EVLEKEIAAT
+419 
-429 KEISFRDNYY
+429 
-439 NNYPNNEQS
+439 
-448 REIFLKEIQEYERE
+448 
-462 LEYQKSS
+462 
-469 ISNKIMTDKELER
+469 
-482 QVKKEIYKEIDPDII
+482 
-497 DKYDALCKYKRD
+497 
-509 FEMSESLDK
+509 
-518 KYNLKN
+518 
-524 EYFPLELELRKLDI
+524 
-538 QYNIAEL
+538 
-545 MEDRLSEKKKEQQD
+545 
-559 FKENLKDIEFKL
+559 
-571 SEIESMVK
+571 
-579 TVEKVNREKDFEKY
+579 
-593 ADSYFNFEDIF
+593 IF
-604 VKSLENRVLLHKK
+604 VASLENRILLHKK
-617 EARLKQI
+617 EARIKQI

-646 KKEARLQELNKLKKD
+646 KKEDRFKELNVFEEKYPKRFNSQLEAEKK
-661 YFGQD
+661 
-666 FDVDPEIKEIQNYFK
+666 ELQNYFK
-681 NLSDN
+681 DLSNN

-692 LSNMK
+692 LSNVK
-697 DNIRNKYANEKD
+697 DNIRNKYAHEKE
-709 EILKDLK
+709 EIFNDLK

-730 SPQNYARSKI
+730 SPQNYERSRI

-750 DLKIQKEAIDAK
+750 NLKVQKEEIDAK
-762 VLAYKEKYLDRDVKR
+762 VLAYKKEYLDKDIKQ
-777 EVYAE
+777 EIYARIDS
-782 FEPKILTKYNEL
+782 KIVERYNEL
-794 QEWKEKLP
+794 NRMKEKLP
-802 NVKNSAE
+802 S
-809 RSKLEEKINLRS
+809 
-821 GGFDIFDVEN
+821 VE
-831 NIKEK
+831 
-836 VDKKL
+836 
-841 KEYRERD
+841 
-848 IKKEI
+848 
-853 YKEIDSSVA
+853 S
-862 ERYEEL
+862 
-868 NGMKDELPSVKDLD
+868 LD

-896 YFRSFDMKNNIR
+896 YFRSFDMENNIS
-908 EKMDERS
+908 EKVNEEL
-915 KEYREEYK
+915 KEHREEYK
-923 ELRQEQDDI
+923 KLRQEQDDI
-932 AGKLNLSFLMLREL
+932 AGKLNLSFLMMREL
-946 KKVDKINLLEREEM
+946 KKVNKINLLEREAM
-960 LYDEYYIKNAS
+960 LYDEYHIKNDS

-984 TFKDEYKKAFNRES
+984 TFKDEYKKAFNKSS
-998 KLQPFNLP
+998 KLQPFSLP

-1025 ETQKEIEILQ
+1025 KTQKEIETLQ
-1035 KKLADNQSTDER
+1035 QELANNQPTDER
-1047 IRISILD
+1047 IRVSILD

-1078 NAYEFTSS
+1078 NAYEYTSK
-1086 YLKENE
+1086 YLEENE
-1092 MNKKIFEF
+1092 MNKKRFEF

-1110 AEKRLFQEKNM
+1110 AEKRLFLEKNM
-1121 DTLVK
+1121 NTLVK

-1172 SGRIIIKDEIEESK
+1172 SGRIIIKDEAEESR
-1186 KRRRSYEYER
+1186 KRGRAYEFEL

>member
-23 TLRVNDFSWE
+23 TLRVNNFSWE
-33 KDSKYDDFLFGQNI
+33 KDSKYDDFLFGQNV

-87 DEENIELAARFAEE
+87 DEENIELAAKFAEE

-178 TWERIVNEKLQEK
+178 TWERIANEKLQEK

-239 DKEKALEFFNY
+239 DKEKALEFFYY

-279 FLKGVWE
+279 FLRGVCE
-286 IRGKEYDPSNTFY
+286 IGGKEY
-299 IERALAEEHF
+299 
-309 ENTFV
+309 
-314 VSLENK
+314 VS
-320 NLIKNKKEKLER
+320 
-332 LNSIKSNEIEK
+332 S
-343 LAIERVT
+343 
-350 RGSYERNKNLLKEVN
+350 
-365 DIFNEDKKRGH
+365 
-376 NFEFL
+376 NFEVLRNQL
-381 EIQKSLNTYFK
+381 EDTLNFQ
-392 LLENNEEFKHNL
+392 N
-404 IKAREEIEKELLSKK
+404 
-419 EVLEKEIAAT
+419 
-429 KEISFRDNYY
+429 
-439 NNYPNNEQS
+439 
-448 REIFLKEIQEYERE
+448 
-462 LEYQKSS
+462 
-469 ISNKIMTDKELER
+469 
-482 QVKKEIYKEIDPDII
+482 
-497 DKYDALCKYKRD
+497 
-509 FEMSESLDK
+509 
-518 KYNLKN
+518 
-524 EYFPLELELRKLDI
+524 
-538 QYNIAEL
+538 
-545 MEDRLSEKKKEQQD
+545 
-559 FKENLKDIEFKL
+559 
-571 SEIESMVK
+571 
-579 TVEKVNREKDFEKY
+579 
-593 ADSYFNFEDIF
+593 IF
-604 VKSLENRVLLHKK
+604 VASLENRILLHKK
-617 EARLKQI
+617 EARIKQI

-633 SRALNVLTHGEYS
+633 SHALNVLTHGEYS
-646 KKEARLQELNKLKKD
+646 KKEDRFKELNAFEEKYPKRFNSQL
-661 YFGQD
+661 
-666 FDVDPEIKEIQNYFK
+666 EAEKEELQNYFK
-681 NLSDN
+681 DLSNN

-697 DNIRNKYANEKD
+697 DNIRDKYAHEK
-709 EILKDLK
+709 EKIIKDLK
-716 FLRNNNFRDFYLES
+716 FLRNINFRDFYLES
-730 SPQNYARSKI
+730 SPQNYERSKI

-750 DLKIQKEAIDAK
+750 DLKVQKEEIEAK
-762 VLAYKEKYLDRDVKR
+762 VSAYKKEYLDKDIKQ
-777 EVYAE
+777 EIYARIDS
-782 FEPKILTKYNEL
+782 KIVERYNEL
-794 QEWKEKLP
+794 NRMKEKLP
-802 NVKNSAE
+802 S
-809 RSKLEEKINLRS
+809 
-821 GGFDIFDVEN
+821 VE
-831 NIKEK
+831 
-836 VDKKL
+836 
-841 KEYRERD
+841 
-848 IKKEI
+848 
-853 YKEIDSSVA
+853 S
-862 ERYEEL
+862 
-868 NGMKDELPSVKDLD
+868 LD

-896 YFRSFDMKNNIR
+896 YFRSFDMENNIN
-908 EKMDERS
+908 EKVNEEL
-915 KEYREEYK
+915 KEHREEYK
-923 ELRQEQDDI
+923 KLRQEQDDI
-932 AGKLNLSFLMLREL
+932 AGKLNLSFLMMREL
-946 KKVDKINLLEREEM
+946 KKVNKINLLEREEM
-960 LYDEYYIKNAS
+960 LYDEYHIKNDS

-984 TFKDEYKKAFNRES
+984 VFKDEYEKAFNKSS
-998 KLQPFNLP
+998 KLQPFSLP

-1035 KKLADNQSTDER
+1035 KKLADNQPTDER

-1061 SETLREIASYK
+1061 SETLREITSYK

-1078 NAYEFTSS
+1078 NAYEYTSK
-1086 YLKENE
+1086 YLEENE
-1092 MNKKIFEF
+1092 MNKRRFEF

-1110 AEKRLFQEKNM
+1110 AEKRFFQEKNM
-1121 DTLVK
+1121 NTLVK

-1172 SGRIIIKDEIEESK
+1172 SGRIIIKDEAEESR
-1186 KRRRSYEYER
+1186 KRGRAYEFEL

>member
-33 KDSKYDDFLFGQNI
+33 KDSKYDDFLFGQNV

-87 DEENIELAARFAEE
+87 DEENIELAAKFAEE

-140 ERDSKEFFKRF
+140 ERDPKEFFKRF

-178 TWERIVNEKLQEK
+178 TWERIANEKLQEK

-203 QRLDSLLE
+203 QRIDSLLE

-271 ENIKARDR
+271 ENTKARDR
-279 FLKGVWE
+279 FLRGVCE
-286 IRGKEYDPSNTFY
+286 IRGKEY
-299 IERALAEEHF
+299 
-309 ENTFV
+309 
-314 VSLENK
+314 VS
-320 NLIKNKKEKLER
+320 
-332 LNSIKSNEIEK
+332 S
-343 LAIERVT
+343 
-350 RGSYERNKNLLKEVN
+350 
-365 DIFNEDKKRGH
+365 
-376 NFEFL
+376 NFEVLRNQL
-381 EIQKSLNTYFK
+381 EDTLNFQ
-392 LLENNEEFKHNL
+392 N
-404 IKAREEIEKELLSKK
+404 
-419 EVLEKEIAAT
+419 
-429 KEISFRDNYY
+429 
-439 NNYPNNEQS
+439 
-448 REIFLKEIQEYERE
+448 
-462 LEYQKSS
+462 
-469 ISNKIMTDKELER
+469 
-482 QVKKEIYKEIDPDII
+482 
-497 DKYDALCKYKRD
+497 
-509 FEMSESLDK
+509 
-518 KYNLKN
+518 
-524 EYFPLELELRKLDI
+524 
-538 QYNIAEL
+538 
-545 MEDRLSEKKKEQQD
+545 
-559 FKENLKDIEFKL
+559 
-571 SEIESMVK
+571 
-579 TVEKVNREKDFEKY
+579 
-593 ADSYFNFEDIF
+593 IF
-604 VKSLENRVLLHKK
+604 VTSLENRVLLHKK
-617 EARLKQI
+617 EARIKQI

-646 KKEARLQELNKLKKD
+646 KKEARFKELNAFEEKYPKRFNSQL
-661 YFGQD
+661 
-666 FDVDPEIKEIQNYFK
+666 EAEKEELQNYFK
-681 NLSDN
+681 DLSNN

-697 DNIRNKYANEKD
+697 DNIKDKYAYEKE
-709 EILKDLK
+709 EILNDLK

-730 SPQNYARSKI
+730 SPQNYERSKI

-750 DLKIQKEAIDAK
+750 DLKVQKEEIDAK
-762 VLAYKEKYLDRDVKR
+762 VLTYKKEYLDKDIKQ
-777 EVYAE
+777 EIYAE
-782 FEPKILTKYNEL
+782 MDSKIAERYNEL
-794 QEWKEKLP
+794 NK
-802 NVKNSAE
+802 
-809 RSKLEEKINLRS
+809 
-821 GGFDIFDVEN
+821 
-831 NIKEK
+831 
-836 VDKKL
+836 
-841 KEYRERD
+841 
-848 IKKEI
+848 
-853 YKEIDSSVA
+853 
-862 ERYEEL
+862 
-868 NGMKDELPSVKDLD
+868 MKDELPSVESLD

-896 YFRSFDMKNNIR
+896 HFRSFDMENNIS
-908 EKMDERS
+908 EKVNEKF
-915 KEYREEYK
+915 KEHREEYK
-923 ELRQEQDDI
+923 KLRQEQDDI
-932 AGKLNLSFLMLREL
+932 AGKLNLSFLMMREL
-946 KKVDKINLLEREEM
+946 KKVNKINLLEREAI
-960 LYDEYYIKNAS
+960 LYDEYHIKSDS

-984 TFKDEYKKAFNRES
+984 IFKDEYEKAFNKSS

-1025 ETQKEIEILQ
+1025 ETQKEIEALQ
-1035 KKLADNQSTDER
+1035 KELANNQPTDER

-1078 NAYEFTSS
+1078 NAYEYTSK
-1086 YLKENE
+1086 YLEENE
-1092 MNKKIFEF
+1092 MNKKRFEF

-1126 LREKRRELKVG
+1126 LREKRRELKVS
-1137 FKMLKKLKGKGI
+1137 FKMFKKLKGKGI
-1149 GIIRIKPRRPIKE
+1149 GVIRIKPRRPIKE

>member
-33 KDSKYDDFLFGQNI
+33 KDSKYDDFLFGQNV
-47 NMPDFASEDPKL
+47 NMPGFASEDPKL

-115 KPSGVQSIQNIH
+115 KTSSAQSIQNIH

-140 ERDSKEFFKRF
+140 ERDPKEFFKRF

-178 TWERIVNEKLQEK
+178 TWERIANEKLQEK

-279 FLKGVWE
+279 FLRGVCE
-286 IRGKEYDPSNTFY
+286 IGGKEY
-299 IERALAEEHF
+299 
-309 ENTFV
+309 
-314 VSLENK
+314 VS
-320 NLIKNKKEKLER
+320 
-332 LNSIKSNEIEK
+332 S
-343 LAIERVT
+343 
-350 RGSYERNKNLLKEVN
+350 
-365 DIFNEDKKRGH
+365 
-376 NFEFL
+376 NFEVLRNQL
-381 EIQKSLNTYFK
+381 EDTLNFQ
-392 LLENNEEFKHNL
+392 N
-404 IKAREEIEKELLSKK
+404 
-419 EVLEKEIAAT
+419 
-429 KEISFRDNYY
+429 
-439 NNYPNNEQS
+439 
-448 REIFLKEIQEYERE
+448 
-462 LEYQKSS
+462 
-469 ISNKIMTDKELER
+469 
-482 QVKKEIYKEIDPDII
+482 
-497 DKYDALCKYKRD
+497 
-509 FEMSESLDK
+509 
-518 KYNLKN
+518 
-524 EYFPLELELRKLDI
+524 
-538 QYNIAEL
+538 
-545 MEDRLSEKKKEQQD
+545 
-559 FKENLKDIEFKL
+559 
-571 SEIESMVK
+571 
-579 TVEKVNREKDFEKY
+579 
-593 ADSYFNFEDIF
+593 IF
-604 VKSLENRVLLHKK
+604 VASLENRILLHKK
-617 EARLKQI
+617 EARIKQI

-697 DNIRNKYANEKD
+697 DNIRNKYAHEKE
-709 EILKDLK
+709 EIFNDLK

-730 SPQNYARSKI
+730 SPQNYERSKI
-740 FLAETKEYIE
+740 FLTETKEYIE
-750 DLKIQKEAIDAK
+750 DLKVQKEEIDAK
-762 VLAYKEKYLDRDVKR
+762 VSAYKKEYLDRDIKQ

-782 FEPKILTKYNEL
+782 FEPRILEKYNEL
-794 QEWKEKLP
+794 QEWKEKLSS
-802 NVKNSAE
+802 VESSTE
-809 RSKLEEKINLRS
+809 RFELEEKIILRS

-831 NIKEK
+831 NIREK
-836 VDKKL
+836 TDEKL
-841 KEYRERD
+841 KE
-848 IKKEI
+848 
-853 YKEIDSSVA
+853 
-862 ERYEEL
+862 
-868 NGMKDELPSVKDLD
+868 
-882 EHFNLEQKIFAENR
+882 H
-896 YFRSFDMKNNIR
+896 
-908 EKMDERS
+908 
-915 KEYREEYK
+915 REEYK
-923 ELRQEQDDI
+923 KLRQEQDDI
-932 AGKLNLSFLMLREL
+932 AGKLNLSFLMMREL
-946 KKVDKINLLEREEM
+946 KKVNKINLLEREEM
-960 LYDEYYIKNAS
+960 LYDEYHIKNDS

-984 TFKDEYKKAFNRES
+984 DFKAEYKKAFDRES

-1025 ETQKEIEILQ
+1025 ETQKEIEFLQ
-1035 KKLADNQSTDER
+1035 KELADNQPTDER

-1078 NAYEFTSS
+1078 NTYEYTSKH
-1086 YLKENE
+1086 LEENE
-1092 MNKKIFEF
+1092 MNKKRFEF

-1162 QPLKKLKVVE
+1162 QPLRKLKVVE
-1172 SGRIIIKDEIEESK
+1172 SGRIIIKDEAEESR
-1186 KRRRSYEYER
+1186 KRGRAYEFEL

>member
-33 KDSKYDDFLFGQNI
+33 KDSKYNDFLFGQNI
-47 NMPDFASEDPKL
+47 NMPAFASEDPKL

-87 DEENIELAARFAEE
+87 DEENIELAAKFAEE
-101 LFGDKFVYS
+101 LFSDKFVYS

-167 TAYSKLYYIRQ
+167 TEYSKLYYIRQ
-178 TWERIVNEKLQEK
+178 TWERIANEKLQEK

-271 ENIKARDR
+271 ENSKARDR
-279 FLKGVWE
+279 FLRGVCE
-286 IRGKEYDPSNTFY
+286 IRGKEY
-299 IERALAEEHF
+299 
-309 ENTFV
+309 
-314 VSLENK
+314 VS
-320 NLIKNKKEKLER
+320 
-332 LNSIKSNEIEK
+332 S
-343 LAIERVT
+343 
-350 RGSYERNKNLLKEVN
+350 
-365 DIFNEDKKRGH
+365 
-376 NFEFL
+376 NFEVLRNQL
-381 EIQKSLNTYFK
+381 EDTLNFQ
-392 LLENNEEFKHNL
+392 N
-404 IKAREEIEKELLSKK
+404 
-419 EVLEKEIAAT
+419 
-429 KEISFRDNYY
+429 
-439 NNYPNNEQS
+439 
-448 REIFLKEIQEYERE
+448 
-462 LEYQKSS
+462 
-469 ISNKIMTDKELER
+469 
-482 QVKKEIYKEIDPDII
+482 
-497 DKYDALCKYKRD
+497 
-509 FEMSESLDK
+509 
-518 KYNLKN
+518 
-524 EYFPLELELRKLDI
+524 
-538 QYNIAEL
+538 
-545 MEDRLSEKKKEQQD
+545 
-559 FKENLKDIEFKL
+559 
-571 SEIESMVK
+571 
-579 TVEKVNREKDFEKY
+579 
-593 ADSYFNFEDIF
+593 IF
-604 VKSLENRVLLHKK
+604 VASLENRVLLHKK
-617 EARLKQI
+617 EARIKQI

-646 KKEARLQELNKLKKD
+646 KKEDRFKELNAFEEKYPKRFNSQL
-661 YFGQD
+661 
-666 FDVDPEIKEIQNYFK
+666 EAEKEELQNYFK
-681 NLSDN
+681 DLSNN

-697 DNIRNKYANEKD
+697 DNIRDKYAHEKE

-730 SPQNYARSKI
+730 SPQNYERSKI
-740 FLAETKEYIE
+740 FLAETREYIE
-750 DLKIQKEAIDAK
+750 DLKVQKEEIDAK
-762 VLAYKEKYLDRDVKR
+762 VLAYKKEYLDKDIKQ
-777 EVYAE
+777 EIYAE
-782 FEPKILTKYNEL
+782 MDSKIAERYNEL
-794 QEWKEKLP
+794 NRMKEKLP
-802 NVKNSAE
+802 S
-809 RSKLEEKINLRS
+809 
-821 GGFDIFDVEN
+821 VE
-831 NIKEK
+831 
-836 VDKKL
+836 
-841 KEYRERD
+841 
-848 IKKEI
+848 
-853 YKEIDSSVA
+853 S
-862 ERYEEL
+862 
-868 NGMKDELPSVKDLD
+868 LD

-896 YFRSFDMKNNIR
+896 HFRSFDMENNIS
-908 EKMDERS
+908 EKVNEEL
-915 KEYREEYK
+915 KEHREEYK
-923 ELRQEQDDI
+923 KLRQEQDDI
-932 AGKLNLSFLMLREL
+932 AGKLNLSFLMMREL
-946 KKVDKINLLEREEM
+946 KKVNKINLLEREAM
-960 LYDEYYIKNAS
+960 LYDEYHIKNDS

-984 TFKDEYKKAFNRES
+984 TFKDEYKKAFNKSS
-998 KLQPFNLP
+998 KLQPFSLP

-1025 ETQKEIEILQ
+1025 KTQKEIETLQ
-1035 KKLADNQSTDER
+1035 QELANNQPTDER

>member
-33 KDSKYDDFLFGQNI
+33 KNSKYDDFLFGQNV

-115 KPSGVQSIQNIH
+115 KPSSAQSIQNIH

-140 ERDSKEFFKRF
+140 ERDPKEFFKRF

-178 TWERIVNEKLQEK
+178 TWERIANEKLQEK

-279 FLKGVWE
+279 FLRGVCE
-286 IRGKEYDPSNTFY
+286 IRGKEY
-299 IERALAEEHF
+299 
-309 ENTFV
+309 
-314 VSLENK
+314 VS
-320 NLIKNKKEKLER
+320 
-332 LNSIKSNEIEK
+332 S
-343 LAIERVT
+343 
-350 RGSYERNKNLLKEVN
+350 
-365 DIFNEDKKRGH
+365 
-376 NFEFL
+376 NFE
-381 EIQKSLNTYFK
+381 
-392 LLENNEEFKHNL
+392 
-404 IKAREEIEKELLSKK
+404 
-419 EVLEKEIAAT
+419 V
-429 KEISFRDNYY
+429 
-439 NNYPNNEQS
+439 
-448 REIFLKEIQEYERE
+448 
-462 LEYQKSS
+462 
-469 ISNKIMTDKELER
+469 
-482 QVKKEIYKEIDPDII
+482 
-497 DKYDALCKYKRD
+497 
-509 FEMSESLDK
+509 
-518 KYNLKN
+518 LKN
-524 EYFPLELELRKLDI
+524 QLEDTL
-538 QYNIAEL
+538 
-545 MEDRLSEKKKEQQD
+545 
-559 FKENLKDIEFKL
+559 
-571 SEIESMVK
+571 
-579 TVEKVNREKDFEKY
+579 
-593 ADSYFNFEDIF
+593 NFQNIF
-604 VKSLENRVLLHKK
+604 VASLENRILLHKK
-617 EARLKQI
+617 EARIKQI

-633 SRALNVLTHGEYS
+633 SHALNVLTHGEYS
-646 KKEARLQELNKLKKD
+646 KKEDRFKELNAFEEKYPKRFNSQLEAEKEKL
-661 YFGQD
+661 
-666 FDVDPEIKEIQNYFK
+666 QNYFK

-697 DNIRNKYANEKD
+697 DNIRNKYAHEKE
-709 EILKDLK
+709 EIFNDLK

-730 SPQNYARSKI
+730 SPQNYERSRI

-750 DLKIQKEAIDAK
+750 NLKVQKEEIDAK
-762 VLAYKEKYLDRDVKR
+762 VSAYKKEYLDKDIKQ
-777 EVYAE
+777 EIYARIDS
-782 FEPKILTKYNEL
+782 KIVERYNEL
-794 QEWKEKLP
+794 NKMKEKLP
-802 NVKNSAE
+802 S
-809 RSKLEEKINLRS
+809 
-821 GGFDIFDVEN
+821 VE
-831 NIKEK
+831 
-836 VDKKL
+836 
-841 KEYRERD
+841 
-848 IKKEI
+848 
-853 YKEIDSSVA
+853 S
-862 ERYEEL
+862 
-868 NGMKDELPSVKDLD
+868 LD

-896 YFRSFDMKNNIR
+896 YFRSFDMENNIS
-908 EKMDERS
+908 EKVNEEL
-915 KEYREEYK
+915 KEHREEYK
-923 ELRQEQDDI
+923 KLRQEQDDI
-932 AGKLNLSFLMLREL
+932 AGKLSLSFFMMREL
-946 KKVDKINLLEREEM
+946 KKVNKINLLEREAM
-960 LYDEYYIKNAS
+960 LYDEYYIKNDS

-984 TFKDEYKKAFNRES
+984 VFKDEYEKAFNKSS
-998 KLQPFNLP
+998 KLQPFSLP

-1025 ETQKEIEILQ
+1025 ETQKEIEALQ
-1035 KKLADNQSTDER
+1035 QELANNQPTDER
-1047 IRISILD
+1047 IRVSILD

-1078 NAYEFTSS
+1078 NAYEYTSK
-1086 YLKENE
+1086 YLEENE
-1092 MNKKIFEF
+1092 MNKKRFEF

-1110 AEKRLFQEKNM
+1110 AEKRLFLEKNM
-1121 DTLVK
+1121 NTLVK

-1172 SGRIIIKDEIEESK
+1172 SGRIIIKDEAEESR
-1186 KRRRSYEYER
+1186 KRGRAYEFEL

>member
-33 KDSKYDDFLFGQNI
+33 KNSKYDDFLFGQNV

-87 DEENIELAARFAEE
+87 DEENIELAVRFAEE

-115 KPSGVQSIQNIH
+115 KPSSAQSIQNIH

-140 ERDSKEFFKRF
+140 ERDPKEFFKRF

-178 TWERIVNEKLQEK
+178 TWERIANEKLQEK

-203 QRLDSLLE
+203 QKLDSLLE

-279 FLKGVWE
+279 FLRGVCE
-286 IRGKEYDPSNTFY
+286 IRGKEY
-299 IERALAEEHF
+299 
-309 ENTFV
+309 
-314 VSLENK
+314 VS
-320 NLIKNKKEKLER
+320 
-332 LNSIKSNEIEK
+332 S
-343 LAIERVT
+343 
-350 RGSYERNKNLLKEVN
+350 
-365 DIFNEDKKRGH
+365 
-376 NFEFL
+376 NFE
-381 EIQKSLNTYFK
+381 
-392 LLENNEEFKHNL
+392 
-404 IKAREEIEKELLSKK
+404 
-419 EVLEKEIAAT
+419 V
-429 KEISFRDNYY
+429 
-439 NNYPNNEQS
+439 
-448 REIFLKEIQEYERE
+448 
-462 LEYQKSS
+462 
-469 ISNKIMTDKELER
+469 
-482 QVKKEIYKEIDPDII
+482 
-497 DKYDALCKYKRD
+497 
-509 FEMSESLDK
+509 
-518 KYNLKN
+518 LKN
-524 EYFPLELELRKLDI
+524 QLEDTL
-538 QYNIAEL
+538 
-545 MEDRLSEKKKEQQD
+545 
-559 FKENLKDIEFKL
+559 
-571 SEIESMVK
+571 
-579 TVEKVNREKDFEKY
+579 
-593 ADSYFNFEDIF
+593 NFQNIF
-604 VKSLENRVLLHKK
+604 VASLENRILLHKK
-617 EARLKQI
+617 EARIKQI

-633 SRALNVLTHGEYS
+633 SHALNVLTHGEYS
-646 KKEARLQELNKLKKD
+646 KKEDRFKELNAFEEKYPKRFNSQLEAEKEKL
-661 YFGQD
+661 
-666 FDVDPEIKEIQNYFK
+666 QNYFK
-681 NLSDN
+681 DLSNN

-697 DNIRNKYANEKD
+697 DNIRDKYAHEKE
-709 EILKDLK
+709 EIIKDLK

-730 SPQNYARSKI
+730 SPQNYERSKI

-750 DLKIQKEAIDAK
+750 DLKVEKEKIDAK
-762 VLAYKEKYLDRDVKR
+762 VLTYKKEYLDKDIKQ
-777 EVYAE
+777 EIYAE
-782 FEPKILTKYNEL
+782 MDSKIAERYNEL
-794 QEWKEKLP
+794 NRMKEKLP
-802 NVKNSAE
+802 S
-809 RSKLEEKINLRS
+809 
-821 GGFDIFDVEN
+821 VE
-831 NIKEK
+831 
-836 VDKKL
+836 
-841 KEYRERD
+841 
-848 IKKEI
+848 
-853 YKEIDSSVA
+853 S
-862 ERYEEL
+862 
-868 NGMKDELPSVKDLD
+868 LD

-896 YFRSFDMKNNIR
+896 YFRSFDMENNIN
-908 EKMDERS
+908 EKVNEEL
-915 KEYREEYK
+915 KEHREEYK
-923 ELRQEQDDI
+923 KLRQEQDDI
-932 AGKLNLSFLMLREL
+932 AGKLNLSFLMMREL
-946 KKVDKINLLEREEM
+946 KKVNKINLLEREKM
-960 LYDEYYIKNAS
+960 LYDEYHIKNDS

-984 TFKDEYKKAFNRES
+984 AFKDEYEKAFNKSS
-998 KLQPFNLP
+998 KLQPFSLP

-1025 ETQKEIEILQ
+1025 KTQKEIETLQ
-1035 KKLADNQSTDER
+1035 QELANNQPTDER
-1047 IRISILD
+1047 IRVSILD

-1078 NAYEFTSS
+1078 NAYEYTSK
-1086 YLKENE
+1086 YLEENE
-1092 MNKKIFEF
+1092 MNKKRFEF

-1121 DTLVK
+1121 NTLVK

-1172 SGRIIIKDEIEESK
+1172 SGRIIIKDEAEESR
-1186 KRRRSYEYER
+1186 KRGRAYEFEL

>member
-33 KDSKYDDFLFGQNI
+33 KNSKYDDFFFGQNV

-115 KPSGVQSIQNIH
+115 KPSSAQSIQNIH

-140 ERDSKEFFKRF
+140 ERDPKEFFKRF

-178 TWERIVNEKLQEK
+178 TWERIANEKLQEK

-279 FLKGVWE
+279 FLRGVCE
-286 IRGKEYDPSNTFY
+286 IRGKEY
-299 IERALAEEHF
+299 
-309 ENTFV
+309 
-314 VSLENK
+314 VS
-320 NLIKNKKEKLER
+320 
-332 LNSIKSNEIEK
+332 S
-343 LAIERVT
+343 
-350 RGSYERNKNLLKEVN
+350 
-365 DIFNEDKKRGH
+365 
-376 NFEFL
+376 NFE
-381 EIQKSLNTYFK
+381 
-392 LLENNEEFKHNL
+392 
-404 IKAREEIEKELLSKK
+404 
-419 EVLEKEIAAT
+419 V
-429 KEISFRDNYY
+429 
-439 NNYPNNEQS
+439 
-448 REIFLKEIQEYERE
+448 
-462 LEYQKSS
+462 
-469 ISNKIMTDKELER
+469 
-482 QVKKEIYKEIDPDII
+482 
-497 DKYDALCKYKRD
+497 
-509 FEMSESLDK
+509 
-518 KYNLKN
+518 LKN
-524 EYFPLELELRKLDI
+524 QLEDTL
-538 QYNIAEL
+538 
-545 MEDRLSEKKKEQQD
+545 
-559 FKENLKDIEFKL
+559 
-571 SEIESMVK
+571 
-579 TVEKVNREKDFEKY
+579 
-593 ADSYFNFEDIF
+593 NFQNIF
-604 VKSLENRVLLHKK
+604 VASLENRILLHKK
-617 EARLKQI
+617 EARIKQI

-633 SRALNVLTHGEYS
+633 SHALNVLTHGEYS
-646 KKEARLQELNKLKKD
+646 KKEDRFKELNAFEEKYPKRFNSQL
-661 YFGQD
+661 
-666 FDVDPEIKEIQNYFK
+666 EAEKEELQNYFK

-697 DNIRNKYANEKD
+697 DNIRNKYAHEKE
-709 EILKDLK
+709 EIIKDLK

-730 SPQNYARSKI
+730 SPQNYERSKI

-750 DLKIQKEAIDAK
+750 DLKVEKEEIEAK
-762 VLAYKEKYLDRDVKR
+762 VSAYKKEYLDKDIKQ
-777 EVYAE
+777 EIYARIDS
-782 FEPKILTKYNEL
+782 KIVERYNEL
-794 QEWKEKLP
+794 NRMKEKLP
-802 NVKNSAE
+802 S
-809 RSKLEEKINLRS
+809 
-821 GGFDIFDVEN
+821 VE
-831 NIKEK
+831 
-836 VDKKL
+836 
-841 KEYRERD
+841 
-848 IKKEI
+848 
-853 YKEIDSSVA
+853 S
-862 ERYEEL
+862 
-868 NGMKDELPSVKDLD
+868 LD

-896 YFRSFDMKNNIR
+896 YFRSFDMENNIN
-908 EKMDERS
+908 EKVNEEL
-915 KEYREEYK
+915 KEHREEYK
-923 ELRQEQDDI
+923 KLRQEQDDI
-932 AGKLNLSFLMLREL
+932 AGKLNLSFLMMREL
-946 KKVDKINLLEREEM
+946 KKVNKINLLEREEM
-960 LYDEYYIKNAS
+960 LYDEYHIKNDS

-984 TFKDEYKKAFNRES
+984 TFKDEYKKAFNKSS
-998 KLQPFNLP
+998 KLQPFSLP

-1025 ETQKEIEILQ
+1025 KTQKEIETLQ
-1035 KKLADNQSTDER
+1035 QELANNQPTDER
-1047 IRISILD
+1047 IRVSILD

-1078 NAYEFTSS
+1078 NAYEYTSK
-1086 YLKENE
+1086 YLEENE
-1092 MNKKIFEF
+1092 MNKKRFEF
-1100 KFKITNEMFQ
+1100 KFEITNEVFQ

-1121 DTLVK
+1121 NTLVK

-1172 SGRIIIKDEIEESK
+1172 SGRVIIKDEAEESR
-1186 KRRRSYEYER
+1186 KRGRAYEFEL

>member
-33 KDSKYDDFLFGQNI
+33 KDSKYNDFLFGQNV

-87 DEENIELAARFAEE
+87 DEENIELAAKFAEE

-167 TAYSKLYYIRQ
+167 TEYSKLYYIRQ
-178 TWERIVNEKLQEK
+178 TWERIANEKFQEK

-271 ENIKARDR
+271 ENSKARDR
-279 FLKGVWE
+279 FLRGVCE
-286 IRGKEYDPSNTFY
+286 IRGKEY
-299 IERALAEEHF
+299 
-309 ENTFV
+309 
-314 VSLENK
+314 VS
-320 NLIKNKKEKLER
+320 
-332 LNSIKSNEIEK
+332 S
-343 LAIERVT
+343 
-350 RGSYERNKNLLKEVN
+350 
-365 DIFNEDKKRGH
+365 
-376 NFEFL
+376 NFEVLRNQL
-381 EIQKSLNTYFK
+381 EDTLNFQ
-392 LLENNEEFKHNL
+392 N
-404 IKAREEIEKELLSKK
+404 
-419 EVLEKEIAAT
+419 
-429 KEISFRDNYY
+429 
-439 NNYPNNEQS
+439 
-448 REIFLKEIQEYERE
+448 
-462 LEYQKSS
+462 
-469 ISNKIMTDKELER
+469 
-482 QVKKEIYKEIDPDII
+482 
-497 DKYDALCKYKRD
+497 
-509 FEMSESLDK
+509 
-518 KYNLKN
+518 
-524 EYFPLELELRKLDI
+524 
-538 QYNIAEL
+538 
-545 MEDRLSEKKKEQQD
+545 
-559 FKENLKDIEFKL
+559 
-571 SEIESMVK
+571 
-579 TVEKVNREKDFEKY
+579 
-593 ADSYFNFEDIF
+593 IF
-604 VKSLENRVLLHKK
+604 VASLENRVLLHKK
-617 EARLKQI
+617 EARIKQI

-646 KKEARLQELNKLKKD
+646 KKEDRFKELNAFEEKYPKRFNSQL
-661 YFGQD
+661 
-666 FDVDPEIKEIQNYFK
+666 EAEKEELQNYFK
-681 NLSDN
+681 DLSNN

-697 DNIRNKYANEKD
+697 DNIRDKYAHEKE
-709 EILKDLK
+709 EIIKDLK

-730 SPQNYARSKI
+730 SPQNYERSKI
-740 FLAETKEYIE
+740 FLAETREYIE
-750 DLKIQKEAIDAK
+750 DLKVQKEEIDAK
-762 VLAYKEKYLDRDVKR
+762 VLAYKKEYLDKDIKQ
-777 EVYAE
+777 EIYARIDS
-782 FEPKILTKYNEL
+782 KIVERYNEL
-794 QEWKEKLP
+794 NRMKEKLP
-802 NVKNSAE
+802 S
-809 RSKLEEKINLRS
+809 
-821 GGFDIFDVEN
+821 VE
-831 NIKEK
+831 
-836 VDKKL
+836 
-841 KEYRERD
+841 
-848 IKKEI
+848 
-853 YKEIDSSVA
+853 S
-862 ERYEEL
+862 
-868 NGMKDELPSVKDLD
+868 LD

-896 YFRSFDMKNNIR
+896 HFRSFDMENNIS
-908 EKMDERS
+908 EKVNGKL
-915 KEYREEYK
+915 KEHREEYK
-923 ELRQEQDDI
+923 NLRQEQDDI
-932 AGKLNLSFLMLREL
+932 AGKLNLSFLMMREL
-946 KKVDKINLLEREEM
+946 KKVNKINLLEREAI
-960 LYDEYYIKNAS
+960 LYDEYHIKSDS

-984 TFKDEYKKAFNRES
+984 IFKDEYEKAFNKSS

-1006 KLSENDRKEFFK
+1006 KLSESDRKEFFK

-1035 KKLADNQSTDER
+1035 KKLADNQPTDER
-1047 IRISILD
+1047 IRVSILD
-1054 KYTDGKY
+1054 KYTEGKY

-1078 NAYEFTSS
+1078 NAYEYTSK
-1086 YLKENE
+1086 YLEENE
-1092 MNKKIFEF
+1092 MNKRRFEF
-1100 KFKITNEMFQ
+1100 KFKITDEMFQ

-1121 DTLVK
+1121 NTLVK

-1172 SGRIIIKDEIEESK
+1172 SGRIIIKDEAEESR
-1186 KRRRSYEYER
+1186 KRGRTYEYER

>member
-33 KDSKYDDFLFGQNI
+33 KDSKYDDFLFGQNV

-178 TWERIVNEKLQEK
+178 TWERIANEKLQEK
-191 GLEKISCRSLYA
+191 GLKKISCRSLYA

-271 ENIKARDR
+271 ENSKARDR
-279 FLKGVWE
+279 FLRGVCE
-286 IRGKEYDPSNTFY
+286 IGGKEY
-299 IERALAEEHF
+299 
-309 ENTFV
+309 
-314 VSLENK
+314 VS
-320 NLIKNKKEKLER
+320 
-332 LNSIKSNEIEK
+332 S
-343 LAIERVT
+343 
-350 RGSYERNKNLLKEVN
+350 
-365 DIFNEDKKRGH
+365 
-376 NFEFL
+376 NFEVLRNQL
-381 EIQKSLNTYFK
+381 EDTLNFQ
-392 LLENNEEFKHNL
+392 N
-404 IKAREEIEKELLSKK
+404 
-419 EVLEKEIAAT
+419 
-429 KEISFRDNYY
+429 
-439 NNYPNNEQS
+439 
-448 REIFLKEIQEYERE
+448 
-462 LEYQKSS
+462 
-469 ISNKIMTDKELER
+469 
-482 QVKKEIYKEIDPDII
+482 
-497 DKYDALCKYKRD
+497 
-509 FEMSESLDK
+509 
-518 KYNLKN
+518 
-524 EYFPLELELRKLDI
+524 
-538 QYNIAEL
+538 
-545 MEDRLSEKKKEQQD
+545 
-559 FKENLKDIEFKL
+559 
-571 SEIESMVK
+571 
-579 TVEKVNREKDFEKY
+579 
-593 ADSYFNFEDIF
+593 IF
-604 VKSLENRVLLHKK
+604 VTSLENRVLLHKK
-617 EARLKQI
+617 EARIKQI

-666 FDVDPEIKEIQNYFK
+666 FDVDPEIREIQNYFK
-681 NLSDN
+681 DLSNN
-686 EYFQNK
+686 EYFQSK

-697 DNIRNKYANEKD
+697 DNIRDKYAHEKE

-730 SPQNYARSKI
+730 SPQNYERSKI
-740 FLAETKEYIE
+740 FLDKTREYIK
-750 DLKIQKEAIDAK
+750 DLKVQKEAIDAK
-762 VLAYKEKYLDRDVKR
+762 VLAYKNKYLDRDIKR

-782 FEPKILTKYNEL
+782 FEPRVLTKYNEL

-802 NVKNSAE
+802 SVKNSTE
-809 RSKLEEKINLRS
+809 RFELEEKIILRS

-831 NIKEK
+831 NIREK
-836 VDKKL
+836 TDEKL
-841 KEYRERD
+841 KE
-848 IKKEI
+848 
-853 YKEIDSSVA
+853 
-862 ERYEEL
+862 
-868 NGMKDELPSVKDLD
+868 
-882 EHFNLEQKIFAENR
+882 H
-896 YFRSFDMKNNIR
+896 
-908 EKMDERS
+908 
-915 KEYREEYK
+915 REEYK
-923 ELRQEQDDI
+923 KLRQEQDDI
-932 AGKLNLSFLMLREL
+932 AGKLNLSFLMMREL
-946 KKVDKINLLEREEM
+946 KKINKINLLEREEM
-960 LYDEYYIKNAS
+960 LYDEYHIKSDS

-984 TFKDEYKKAFNRES
+984 IFKDEYEKTFNKSS
-998 KLQPFNLP
+998 KLQPFSLP

-1035 KKLADNQSTDER
+1035 KKLADNQPTDER

-1054 KYTDGKY
+1054 KYTNGKY
-1061 SETLREIASYK
+1061 SETLKEIASYK

-1078 NAYEFTSS
+1078 NAYEYTSK
-1086 YLKENE
+1086 YLEENE
-1092 MNKKIFEF
+1092 MNKKRFEF
-1100 KFKITNEMFQ
+1100 KFKITDEMFQ

-1121 DTLVK
+1121 NTLVK

-1172 SGRIIIKDEIEESK
+1172 SGRIIIKDEAEESR
-1186 KRRRSYEYER
+1186 KRGKAYEFEL

>member
-33 KDSKYDDFLFGQNI
+33 KNSKYDDFLFGQNV

-115 KPSGVQSIQNIH
+115 KPSSAQSIQNIH

-140 ERDSKEFFKRF
+140 ERDPKEFFKRF

-178 TWERIVNEKLQEK
+178 TWERIANEKLQEK

-233 FCPDSN
+233 FCPDLN

-279 FLKGVWE
+279 FLRGVCE
-286 IRGKEYDPSNTFY
+286 IRGKEY
-299 IERALAEEHF
+299 
-309 ENTFV
+309 
-314 VSLENK
+314 VS
-320 NLIKNKKEKLER
+320 
-332 LNSIKSNEIEK
+332 S
-343 LAIERVT
+343 
-350 RGSYERNKNLLKEVN
+350 
-365 DIFNEDKKRGH
+365 
-376 NFEFL
+376 NFE
-381 EIQKSLNTYFK
+381 
-392 LLENNEEFKHNL
+392 
-404 IKAREEIEKELLSKK
+404 
-419 EVLEKEIAAT
+419 V
-429 KEISFRDNYY
+429 
-439 NNYPNNEQS
+439 
-448 REIFLKEIQEYERE
+448 
-462 LEYQKSS
+462 
-469 ISNKIMTDKELER
+469 
-482 QVKKEIYKEIDPDII
+482 
-497 DKYDALCKYKRD
+497 
-509 FEMSESLDK
+509 
-518 KYNLKN
+518 LKN
-524 EYFPLELELRKLDI
+524 QLEDTL
-538 QYNIAEL
+538 
-545 MEDRLSEKKKEQQD
+545 
-559 FKENLKDIEFKL
+559 
-571 SEIESMVK
+571 
-579 TVEKVNREKDFEKY
+579 
-593 ADSYFNFEDIF
+593 NFQNIF
-604 VKSLENRVLLHKK
+604 VASLENRILLHKK
-617 EARLKQI
+617 EARIKQI
-624 NSISDADIE
+624 NSILDADIE
-633 SRALNVLTHGEYS
+633 SHALNVLTHGEYS
-646 KKEARLQELNKLKKD
+646 KKEDRFKELSAFEEKYPKK
-661 YFGQD
+661 FNFQL
-666 FDVDPEIKEIQNYFK
+666 EAEKEELQNYFK
-681 NLSDN
+681 DLSSN

-697 DNIRNKYANEKD
+697 ENIRDKYANEKE

-730 SPQNYARSKI
+730 SPQNYERSKI

-750 DLKIQKEAIDAK
+750 DLKIQKEEIDAK
-762 VLAYKEKYLDRDVKR
+762 VLAYKKEYLDKDIKQ
-777 EVYAE
+777 EIYAE
-782 FEPKILTKYNEL
+782 MDSKIAERYNEL
-794 QEWKEKLP
+794 NRMKEKLP
-802 NVKNSAE
+802 S
-809 RSKLEEKINLRS
+809 
-821 GGFDIFDVEN
+821 VE
-831 NIKEK
+831 
-836 VDKKL
+836 
-841 KEYRERD
+841 
-848 IKKEI
+848 
-853 YKEIDSSVA
+853 S
-862 ERYEEL
+862 
-868 NGMKDELPSVKDLD
+868 LD

-896 YFRSFDMKNNIR
+896 HFRSFDMENNIS
-908 EKMDERS
+908 EKVNEKF
-915 KEYREEYK
+915 KEHREEYK
-923 ELRQEQDDI
+923 KLRQEQDDI
-932 AGKLNLSFLMLREL
+932 AGKLNLSFLMMREL
-946 KKVDKINLLEREEM
+946 KKVNKINLLEREEM
-960 LYDEYYIKNAS
+960 LYDEYHIKSDS

-984 TFKDEYKKAFNRES
+984 IFKDEYEKAFNKSS

-1025 ETQKEIEILQ
+1025 ETQKEIEALQ
-1035 KKLADNQSTDER
+1035 KELANNQPTDER

-1061 SETLREIASYK
+1061 SETLKEIASYK

-1078 NAYEFTSS
+1078 NAYEYTSK
-1086 YLKENE
+1086 YLEENE
-1092 MNKKIFEF
+1092 MNKKRFEF
-1100 KFKITNEMFQ
+1100 KFKITNEMLQ

-1121 DTLVK
+1121 NTLVK

-1137 FKMLKKLKGKGI
+1137 FKILKKLKGKGI

-1172 SGRIIIKDEIEESK
+1172 SGRIIIKDEAEESR
-1186 KRRRSYEYER
+1186 KRGRAYEFEL

>member
-33 KDSKYDDFLFGQNI
+33 KNSKYDDFLFGQNV

-115 KPSGVQSIQNIH
+115 KPSSAQSIQNIH

-140 ERDSKEFFKRF
+140 ERDPKEFFKRF

-178 TWERIVNEKLQEK
+178 TWERIANEKLQEK

-279 FLKGVWE
+279 FLRGVCE
-286 IRGKEYDPSNTFY
+286 IRGKEY
-299 IERALAEEHF
+299 
-309 ENTFV
+309 
-314 VSLENK
+314 VS
-320 NLIKNKKEKLER
+320 
-332 LNSIKSNEIEK
+332 S
-343 LAIERVT
+343 
-350 RGSYERNKNLLKEVN
+350 
-365 DIFNEDKKRGH
+365 
-376 NFEFL
+376 NFE
-381 EIQKSLNTYFK
+381 
-392 LLENNEEFKHNL
+392 
-404 IKAREEIEKELLSKK
+404 
-419 EVLEKEIAAT
+419 V
-429 KEISFRDNYY
+429 
-439 NNYPNNEQS
+439 
-448 REIFLKEIQEYERE
+448 
-462 LEYQKSS
+462 
-469 ISNKIMTDKELER
+469 
-482 QVKKEIYKEIDPDII
+482 
-497 DKYDALCKYKRD
+497 
-509 FEMSESLDK
+509 
-518 KYNLKN
+518 LKN
-524 EYFPLELELRKLDI
+524 QLEDTL
-538 QYNIAEL
+538 
-545 MEDRLSEKKKEQQD
+545 
-559 FKENLKDIEFKL
+559 
-571 SEIESMVK
+571 
-579 TVEKVNREKDFEKY
+579 
-593 ADSYFNFEDIF
+593 NFQNIF
-604 VKSLENRVLLHKK
+604 VASLENRILLHKK
-617 EARLKQI
+617 EARIKQI

-633 SRALNVLTHGEYS
+633 SHALNVLTHGEYS
-646 KKEARLQELNKLKKD
+646 KKEDRFKELNAFEEKYPKRFNSQLEAEKEKL
-661 YFGQD
+661 
-666 FDVDPEIKEIQNYFK
+666 QNYFK

-697 DNIRNKYANEKD
+697 DNIRNKYAHEKE
-709 EILKDLK
+709 EIFNDLK

-730 SPQNYARSKI
+730 SPQNYERSRI

-750 DLKIQKEAIDAK
+750 NLKVQKEEIDAK
-762 VLAYKEKYLDRDVKR
+762 VSAYKKEYLDKDIKQ
-777 EVYAE
+777 EIYARIDS
-782 FEPKILTKYNEL
+782 KIVERYNEL
-794 QEWKEKLP
+794 NRMKEKLP
-802 NVKNSAE
+802 S
-809 RSKLEEKINLRS
+809 
-821 GGFDIFDVEN
+821 VE
-831 NIKEK
+831 
-836 VDKKL
+836 
-841 KEYRERD
+841 
-848 IKKEI
+848 
-853 YKEIDSSVA
+853 S
-862 ERYEEL
+862 
-868 NGMKDELPSVKDLD
+868 LD

-896 YFRSFDMKNNIR
+896 YFRSFDMENNIS
-908 EKMDERS
+908 EKVNEEL
-915 KEYREEYK
+915 KEHREEYK
-923 ELRQEQDDI
+923 KLRQEQDDI
-932 AGKLNLSFLMLREL
+932 AGKLSLSFFMMREL
-946 KKVDKINLLEREEM
+946 KKVNKINLLEREAM
-960 LYDEYYIKNAS
+960 LYDEYYIKNDS

-984 TFKDEYKKAFNRES
+984 VFKDEYEKAFNKSS
-998 KLQPFNLP
+998 KLQPFSLP

-1025 ETQKEIEILQ
+1025 ETQKEIEALQ
-1035 KKLADNQSTDER
+1035 QELANNQPTDER
-1047 IRISILD
+1047 IRVSILD

-1078 NAYEFTSS
+1078 NAYEYTSK
-1086 YLKENE
+1086 YLEENE
-1092 MNKKIFEF
+1092 MNKKRFEF

-1110 AEKRLFQEKNM
+1110 AEKRLFLEKNM
-1121 DTLVK
+1121 NTLVK

-1172 SGRIIIKDEIEESK
+1172 SGRIIIKDEAEESR
-1186 KRRRSYEYER
+1186 KRGRAYEFEL